1 MVVDSILHCSNTLVP
16 YILYNRF
23 ASSLDVMTS
32 VKLPIPIDPDKT
44 YPVVWKSGG
53 ASVIRELP
61 GYHLLSSTNSKS
73 YLYRLKEGGQR
84 KVETA
89 AGVTINTSAF

>member
-1 MVVDSILHCSNTLVP
+1 MVDYILHCSNTLVP
-16 YILYNRF
+16 YILCYRL
-23 ASSLDVMTS
+23 ASSLGTMTS
-32 VKLPIPIDPDKT
+32 IKLPIPIDPDKT

-73 YLYRLKEGGQR
+73 YLYRLQEGGQR

-89 AGVTINTSAF
+89 AGVTINTLA